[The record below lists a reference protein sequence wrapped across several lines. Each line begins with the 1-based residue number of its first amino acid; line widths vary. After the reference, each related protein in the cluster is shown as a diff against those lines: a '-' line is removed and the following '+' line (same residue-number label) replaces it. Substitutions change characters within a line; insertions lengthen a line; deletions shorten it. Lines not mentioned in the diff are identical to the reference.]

1 MITDDIFLE
10 LHRILPR
17 FADEQV
23 YLITDENVAHHCL
36 PRFMEQIADFGTLYL
51 NTLQRHTLVLPAGEG
66 EKNLQTV
73 CKIWDWLQAEGATR
87 KSIVLLLGGG
97 VVTDMA
103 GFAAACYQRG
113 IAFVNIP
120 TTLLSIV
127 DASDGGKTGIDYGGL
142 KNQVGLFRPALETII
157 WLPFLRSLPAEE
169 FLSGWAEMIKHALIA
184 SPLEWNRLLA
194 FDLEQYM
201 TRPDEALEEEFRA
214 ILMRSMDIKRYV
226 VEQDPEEQ
234 DVRRVLNLGHT
245 VGHALESILIERGE
259 PRPHGYCVLW
269 GMVAE
274 LYLSHVALGFPEA
287 VLSQLS
293 RYMKDYYG
301 APGFTCKDYDKAP
314 GAHAARQ
321 EEYRRSHQFHPAA
334 PHRQSRSGKPRDGR
348 RDTRGAGLLVLALSA
363 ASPNIYSTR
372 IHEREERHH
381 SPCYVTHGIR
391 ERTVRITAY
400 RSGRRALS
408 RFVGQRRA
416 G

>member
-1 MITDDIFLE
+1 MQKKYYFCAVLCEYSMITDDIFLE

-103 GFAAACYQRG
+103 CFAAACYQRG

-259 PRPHGYCVLW
+259 PRPHGYCVRW

-301 APGFTCKDYDKAP
+301 APGFTCKDYDKLLERMRHDKKNTDDRISFTLLRHIGNPAV
-314 GAHAARQ
+314 G
-321 EEYRRSHQFHPAA
+321 SH
-334 PHRQSRSGKPRDGR
+334 
-348 RDTRGAGLLVLALSA
+348 
-363 ASPNIYSTR
+363 
-372 IHEREERHH
+372 
-381 SPCYVTHGIR
+381 VTDDEIR
-391 ERTVRITAY
+391 E
-400 RSGRRALS
+400 ALDYLFS
-408 RFVGQRRA
+408 L
-416 G
+416 

>member
-184 SPLEWNRLLA
+184 SPLEWNRLLS

-274 LYLSHVALGFPEA
+274 LYLSYVALGFPEA

-301 APGFTCKDYDKAP
+301 APEFTCKDYDKLLERMRHDKKNTDDRISFTLLRHIGNPAV
-314 GAHAARQ
+314 G
-321 EEYRRSHQFHPAA
+321 SH
-334 PHRQSRSGKPRDGR
+334 
-348 RDTRGAGLLVLALSA
+348 
-363 ASPNIYSTR
+363 
-372 IHEREERHH
+372 
-381 SPCYVTHGIR
+381 VTDDEIR
-391 ERTVRITAY
+391 E
-400 RSGRRALS
+400 ALDYLFS
-408 RFVGQRRA
+408 L
-416 G
+416 